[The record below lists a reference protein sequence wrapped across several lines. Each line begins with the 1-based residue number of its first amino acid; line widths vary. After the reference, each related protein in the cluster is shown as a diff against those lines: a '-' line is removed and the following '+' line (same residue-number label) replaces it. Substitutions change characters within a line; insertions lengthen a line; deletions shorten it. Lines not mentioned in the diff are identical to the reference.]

1 MKKYI
6 VLVLMLIIVVNFAY
20 RIDLK
25 RSPHELIG
33 ELMYFPSGIA
43 VRALSMGLY
52 APLADLVWLRFIQY
66 YGEHRMTDA
75 RFDLMYHILDILT
88 TLDTRFV
95 YAYTL
100 GGLMLT
106 HDARRPDQAEK
117 LLKKGMMNNPDDWRY
132 PYMHAFINYVFLRD
146 YGVARAYFSLA
157 SRKPGAPETTK
168 RWEAFVLYKKLG
180 DLETA
185 LQLWLDLYNTTE
197 NPEEKEIARVYIM
210 HIKMERDLEHMNKQI
225 IAFTS
230 EMGRLPVSLRELV
243 TYGYLD
249 SIPTEPHG
257 ERFVMR
263 NGQAITT
270 WDRHKPKKQ

>member
-1 MKKYI
+1 MRRYFI
-6 VLVLMLIIVVNFAY
+6 LVLLLVIVVNFAY

-25 RSPHELIG
+25 TSPHELIA

-43 VRALSMGLY
+43 VRALSVGMYG
-52 APLADLVWLRFIQY
+52 PLADLVWLRFIQY

-95 YAYTL
+95 HAYTL

-106 HDARRPDQAEK
+106 HDAQRPDQAEK

-146 YGVARAYFSLA
+146 YGVARTYFSLA
-157 SRKPGAPETTK
+157 SRKPNAPDMTK

-185 LQLWLDLYNTTE
+185 IQLWLDLYNNTE
-197 NPEEKEIARVYIM
+197 NPEEKEIARAYIM
-210 HIKMERDLEHMNKQI
+210 NIKMEIDLKHMNMQI
-225 IAFTS
+225 AEFTND
-230 EMGRLPVSLRELV
+230 MGRLPVSLRELV

-263 NGQAITT
+263 DGKVITT
-270 WDRHKPKKQ
+270 WERYLTERQ

>member
-1 MKKYI
+1 MKKYVI
-6 VLVLMLIIVVNFAY
+6 LVLLLVIVVNLAY

-25 RSPHELIG
+25 TSPHELIA

-43 VRALSMGLY
+43 VRALSVGMY
-52 APLADLVWLRFIQY
+52 STLADLVWLRFIQY

-88 TLDTRFV
+88 TLDTRFL

-106 HDARRPDQAEK
+106 HDAERPDQAEK

-132 PYMHAFINYVFLRD
+132 PYMHAFINYVFLRN
-146 YGVARAYFSLA
+146 YEVAKTYFALA
-157 SRKPGAPETTK
+157 SRKPNAPEMTK

-180 DLETA
+180 DRETA
-185 LQLWLDLYNTTE
+185 LQLWLDLYTTE
-197 NPEEKEIARVYIM
+197 NPEEREIARVYIM
-210 HIKMERDLEHMNKQI
+210 EIKMELDREHMNQQI
-225 IAFTS
+225 SAFTS
-230 EMGRLPVSLRELV
+230 DMGRPPVSLRELV
-243 TYGYLD
+243 THGYLD

-257 ERFVMR
+257 ERFVIR
-263 NGQAITT
+263 NGKAITT
-270 WDRHKPKKQ
+270 WDRSKPQRQ

>member
-1 MKKYI
+1 MKKYA
-6 VLVLMLIIVVNFAY
+6 VLVLLLVLVINFAY

-25 RSPHELIG
+25 TSPHELIA

-43 VRALSMGLY
+43 VRALSVGMYG
-52 APLADLVWLRFIQY
+52 PLADLVWLRFIQY

-106 HDARRPDQAEK
+106 HDAGRPDQAEK
-117 LLKKGMMNNPDDWRY
+117 LLKKGMMHNPDEWRY
-132 PYMHAFINYVFLRD
+132 PYMHAFINYVFLKN
-146 YGVARAYFSLA
+146 YGVARTYFSLS

-180 DLETA
+180 DLKTA
-185 LQLWLDLYNTTE
+185 FQLWLDLYNTTE

-210 HIKMERDLEHMNKQI
+210 HIKMELNLEHMNEQI
-225 IAFTS
+225 VAFTNDT
-230 EMGRLPVSLRELV
+230 GRPPVSLRELV
-243 TYGYLD
+243 FYGYLD

-257 ERFVMR
+257 ERFVIR
-263 NGQAITT
+263 NGTAMTT
-270 WDRHKPKKQ
+270 WERHQPARQ